1 MPNYLKVGDTYRPV
15 SKRLN
20 EWRVFFPELEKQY
33 ENKAIIDEETYFRD
47 YAIHQYLENDLNKER
62 LKRADLEDD
71 IYYSKEFFK
80 ETEIEDIDNAIED
93 IKGNYQANSSK
104 YEYYS
109 SKNKLPQ
116 TYHYERGG
124 NWDLRP
130 NQEAAVDSFINAVK
144 NGRRNLYEI
153 EIKRENVLNAMVKI
167 AHFPHYKT
175 LKDFDFDFQTNINQ
189 NQ

>member
-124 NWDLRP
+124 NCDLRP
-130 NQEAAVDSFINAVK
+130 NKEAAVDSFINAVK